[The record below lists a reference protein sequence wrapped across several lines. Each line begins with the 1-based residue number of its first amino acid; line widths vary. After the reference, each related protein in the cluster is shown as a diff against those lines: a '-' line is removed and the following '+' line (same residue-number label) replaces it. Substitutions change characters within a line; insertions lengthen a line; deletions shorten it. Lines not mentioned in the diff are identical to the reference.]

1 LILRL
6 VNQKMGGYGP
16 LVHLADLLD
25 HEFQALSGF
34 INLEN
39 TYTHKDK
46 HEALSQFNFEACIL
60 VNEPTNRLVQFHC
73 LEYEPTTNRFNLM
86 A

>member
-1 LILRL
+1 
-6 VNQKMGGYGP
+6 MGGYGP

-39 TYTHKDK
+39 TYAHKVK
-46 HEALSQFNFEACIL
+46 HKALSQFNFEASVL
-60 VNEPTNRLVQFHC
+60 VNEPTNISVQFHC
-73 LEYEPTTNRFNLM
+73 LEDEPTTYRFYLM
-86 A
+86 I

>member
-1 LILRL
+1 MQLEALSQLILRL
-6 VNQKMGGYGP
+6 VNQKMGEYGP

-39 TYTHKDK
+39 TYALKVE
-46 HEALSQFNFEACIL
+46 HEALS
-60 VNEPTNRLVQFHC
+60 
-73 LEYEPTTNRFNLM
+73 
-86 A
+86 

>member
-1 LILRL
+1 MQLEALSQLILRL

-39 TYTHKDK
+39 TLAHKVK
-46 HEALSQFNFEACIL
+46 YEALN
-60 VNEPTNRLVQFHC
+60 
-73 LEYEPTTNRFNLM
+73 
-86 A
+86 